1 LSFLGGL
8 NLIIILCFK
17 MKIILR
23 YEKKIYFW
31 PNILENN
38 ILT

>member
-1 LSFLGGL
+1 
-8 NLIIILCFK
+8 
-17 MKIILR
+17 MKIILG

-38 ILT
+38 ILTWNIQQISNLTLQ